1 MIEILPEAVGYAG
14 PIQSAMEQLETAGK
28 APWMR
33 SLADYM
39 GGGKLHVIEVDDG
52 FERTANKLRGLL
64 PRYTGSE
71 RITAPSVVASEY
83 RLAVS
88 KFETMGFSD
97 LFIMDSQGAAV
108 AATNGGCDFYVLPEH
123 RGRGLAS
130 ELMLAQAVISD
141 GGRRDGFLYTS
152 GGCAAAIASHR
163 LASDMAF
170 QAGKLAVPSNS
181 ASYEQMR
188 IHLIPV
194 RGIPS
199 P

>member
-1 MIEILPEAVGYAG
+1 MIEILPDAASCTG
-14 PIQSAMEQLETAGK
+14 PIQSAMERLEALGK

-52 FERTANKLRGLL
+52 FERTANKLRRVL
-64 PRYTGSE
+64 PRYAGSE
-71 RITAPSVVASEY
+71 QTTAPSVVASEY

-88 KFETMGFSD
+88 RFETMGFSD
-97 LFIMDSQGAAV
+97 LFIMDSQGTAV

-163 LASDMAF
+163 LASDLAF
-170 QAGKLAVPSNS
+170 QARKLAVPPNS

-188 IHLIPV
+188 MNLIPV
-194 RGIPS
+194 RGGPS